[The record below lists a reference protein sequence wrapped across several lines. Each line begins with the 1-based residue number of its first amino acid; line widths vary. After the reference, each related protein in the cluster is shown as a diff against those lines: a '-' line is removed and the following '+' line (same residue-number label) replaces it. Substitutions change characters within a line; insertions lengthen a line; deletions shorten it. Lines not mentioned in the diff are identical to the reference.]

1 MPIRK
6 SAPTAS
12 GAPEGARSATGGA
25 PDAAPAPVLRW
36 SANRKKEAVLRLMRG
51 ESLDAL
57 SRELGVESYRLERWL
72 QRAMTGIDEGLRE
85 RGDDPLVA
93 RLKDATYRIGELSM
107 EVEILRR
114 ERESRHPFAKKR
126 SSR

>member
-1 MPIRK
+1 
-6 SAPTAS
+6 
-12 GAPEGARSATGGA
+12 
-25 PDAAPAPVLRW
+25 
-36 SANRKKEAVLRLMRG
+36 MRG

-72 QRAMTGIDEGLRE
+72 QRAMAGIDEGLRE